1 MRSLLRHAAC
11 AALLGPAFAL
21 AQTPAAAPASAAAAT
36 AAERGAEPNVRRSVI
51 EDDANRIEELQVRG
65 QARSIVVTT
74 KGALAGS
81 YEIHVG
87 DPSREMSAD
96 ADARRGTAGQ
106 RMWRVFE
113 F

>member
-1 MRSLLRHAAC
+1 M
-11 AALLGPAFAL
+11 
-21 AQTPAAAPASAAAAT
+21 
-36 AAERGAEPNVRRSVI
+36 
-51 EDDANRIEELQVRG
+51 RG

-87 DPSREMSAD
+87 DPSREMSAT
-96 ADARRGTAGQ
+96 ADTRRGTAGQ
-106 RMWRVFE
+106 RMWRLFD